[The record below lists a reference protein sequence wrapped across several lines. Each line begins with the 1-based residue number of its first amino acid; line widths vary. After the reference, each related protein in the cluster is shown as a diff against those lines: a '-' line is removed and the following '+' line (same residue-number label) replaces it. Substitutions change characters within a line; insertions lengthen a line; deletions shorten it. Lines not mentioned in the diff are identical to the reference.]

1 MRLDAAA
8 RQYFE
13 DHGTFFIENGGAYLP
28 GISYDYTKKLHVA
41 YTYSAAKDA
50 EQHEIMYI
58 LVNQIRCA
66 ITRECGMCRFVKST

>member
-13 DHGTFFIENGGAYLP
+13 DHGTFLIENGGAYLH

-41 YTYSAAKDA
+41 YTYSAEKFRGVPCEGMWNVPICD
-50 EQHEIMYI
+50 
-58 LVNQIRCA
+58 VNIKNV
-66 ITRECGMCRFVKST
+66 E